1 MHLNGGFKALI
12 WQLTPSSEQSGWV
25 QAGHPPPAAPSPS
38 LGPRGAGA
46 ALGQSPGVAAGMR
59 ADGQQLVSQDVPG
72 GFLVIDAEVHGVSEG
87 GLSG

>member
-1 MHLNGGFKALI
+1 M
-12 WQLTPSSEQSGWV
+12 
-25 QAGHPPPAAPSPS
+25 
-38 LGPRGAGA
+38 
-46 ALGQSPGVAAGMR
+46 AAGMR